1 MASSIQPLIKPACR
15 VLSVVGALA
24 WVVTLASLSPMPITL
39 KEGSPLS
46 HVAGATLDISILL
59 WLGFGL
65 GCVVIGGLMVP
76 AFLAAQQRLL
86 VFNHQ
91 KEQAQVSAESQT
103 DQVRVL
109 ENKVQTLEKALE
121 KALSVAQ
128 KSS

>member
-1 MASSIQPLIKPACR
+1 MAIPTHPMLKPACR
-15 VLSVVGALA
+15 VLTVVGAIT

-39 KEGSPLS
+39 KNGSPLAQLVGS
-46 HVAGATLDISILL
+46 MLDLSILL
-59 WLGFGL
+59 WIGFGL
-65 GCVVIGGLMVP
+65 GMIVVGGLVIP
-76 AFLAAQQRLL
+76 ALMAAQQRLL

-121 KALSVAQ
+121 KALSVTN
-128 KSS
+128 KS